1 MQNSKLKLVT
11 LLLSGIIGLVGCAS
25 SGPKSNSSANDM
37 PPVVLPTKVTAVG
50 YGAMP
55 VGDGLTSAQRHLL
68 AMRAA
73 KLDAYRAL
81 AETVAGIKITGSST
95 VSAMALTSDSYKAY
109 IEAYMRGA
117 RIVSITPLPDGAFE
131 TVLELTLGGDF
142 YRAAPPPATVSSEA
156 PRAEA
161 QSMSPA
167 PISVVPQPVAVKM
180 DASRNYYLSL

>member
-1 MQNSKLKLVT
+1 MQTSIYKLMA
-11 LLLSGIIGLVGCAS
+11 LLLTCLVGLSGCAS
-25 SGPKSNSSANDM
+25 STRSNSTTNDM

-55 VGDGLTSAQRHLL
+55 VGEGLTSAQRHLL

-81 AETVAGIKITGSST
+81 AETVSGIKITGTST

-117 RIVSITPLPDGAFE
+117 RVVSITPLPDGAFE
-131 TVLELTLGGDF
+131 TILELTLGGDF
-142 YRAAPPPATVSSEA
+142 YRAMPPPASVHNEMPVATT
-156 PRAEA
+156 PQKMPA
-161 QSMSPA
+161 Q
-167 PISVVPQPVAVKM
+167 INVVPQPVAAKM
-180 DASRNYYLSL
+180 DATQNFYLSL

>member
-11 LLLSGIIGLVGCAS
+11 VLLSCLVGLAGCAS
-25 SGPKSNSSANDM
+25 SSPKTGSNDM

-55 VGDGLTSAQRHLL
+55 VGEGLTPAQRHLL

-81 AETVAGIKITGSST
+81 AETVAGIKITGTST

-131 TVLELTLGGDF
+131 TILELTLGGDF
-142 YRAAPPPATVSSEA
+142 YRAAPPAPAVSSEA
-156 PRAEA
+156 PRTETPP
-161 QSMSPA
+161 SNPA
-167 PISVVPQPVAVKM
+167 PINVVPQPVAVKM
-180 DASRNYYLSL
+180 DASQNYYLSL

>member
-1 MQNSKLKLVT
+1 MHYSKLKLLTV
-11 LLLSGIIGLVGCAS
+11 LLSCLVGLLGCAS
-25 SGPKSNSSANDM
+25 SSPKNTSVHDM

-55 VGDGLTSAQRHLL
+55 VGEGLTSAQRHLL

-81 AETVAGIKITGSST
+81 AETVSGIKITGTST

-131 TVLELTLGGDF
+131 TILELTLGGDF
-142 YRAAPPPATVSSEA
+142 YRAVPPPAAVNNEMPVATT
-156 PRAEA
+156 P
-161 QSMSPA
+161 QKMPA
-167 PISVVPQPVAVKM
+167 PINVVPQPVAAKM
-180 DASRNYYLSL
+180 NATENFYLSL

>member
-1 MQNSKLKLVT
+1 MQNSKFKLIAIV
-11 LLLSGIIGLVGCAS
+11 LSCLVGLSGCAS
-25 SGPKSNSSANDM
+25 NRSNASANDM
-37 PPVVLPTKVTAVG
+37 PPVVLPTKVTAIG

-55 VGDGLTSAQRHLL
+55 VGEGLTSGQRHLL

-81 AETVAGIKITGSST
+81 AETVAGIKITGTST

-117 RIVSITPLPDGAFE
+117 RVVSITPLPDGAFE
-131 TVLELTLGGDF
+131 TILELTLGGDF
-142 YRAAPPPATVSSEA
+142 YRTTPPAASVSNEA

-161 QSMSPA
+161 QVMQPA
-167 PISVVPQPVAVKM
+167 PMTVMPQPLAAKM
-180 DASRNYYLSL
+180 DAHQNYYLSL

>member
-1 MQNSKLKLVT
+1 MQNSKFKLIAV
-11 LLLSGIIGLVGCAS
+11 LLSCLVSLVGCAS
-25 SGPKSNSSANDM
+25 SSKTNTSSNDM

-55 VGDGLTSAQRHLL
+55 VGDGLTPAQRHLL

-117 RIVSITPLPDGAFE
+117 RVVSITPLPDGAFE
-131 TVLELTLGGDF
+131 TILELTLGGDF
-142 YRAAPPPATVSSEA
+142 YRATPPAAAVKNEM
-156 PRAEA
+156 PRAES
-161 QSMSPA
+161 SMMGPA
-167 PISVVPQPVAVKM
+167 PISVVPQPLAVKM
-180 DASRNYYLSL
+180 DTPQNYYLSL

>member
-11 LLLSGIIGLVGCAS
+11 VLLSCLVGMVGCAS
-25 SGPKSNSSANDM
+25 SSPKNSSANDM

-55 VGDGLTSAQRHLL
+55 VGEGLTSAQRHLL

-131 TVLELTLGGDF
+131 TILELTLGGDF
-142 YRAAPPPATVSSEA
+142 YRATPPAAAVNNEA

-161 QSMSPA
+161 PATHPA